1 MKEWCLMKKT
11 NVNKK
16 DFLASDLP
24 KNRYE
29 LFFDILKNQWRSLL
43 ILAVIIL
50 LLFLP
55 IILLRFFNLV
65 MINSVIKN
73 GDSTNLRAEVFN
85 TFIGYSF
92 INFIVVVAIGILFG
106 GVARIYKKLAFNEG
120 FFLGADFIRG
130 VKENFKDFFWLF
142 LTYGFLNM
150 LLEILCMN
158 YMLDNNYLYYFFKVL
173 NYATLLPILGVSM
186 TLCALY
192 SDSFIVK
199 INSSIR
205 IYIKNLFKILLAVII
220 VFIPLALLFINSS
233 IFQLFAPIVYSFIY
247 FPFGYLIF
255 VLTLNSL
262 FDKDINEKNF
272 PDLVGKGMYRSY

>member
-1 MKEWCLMKKT
+1 MKKT
-11 NVNKK
+11 NINKG
-16 DFLASDLP
+16 DFLISDLP
-24 KNRYE
+24 RNRYA

-43 ILAVIIL
+43 LMAVIIL

-65 MINSVIKN
+65 MINSVVNN
-73 GDSTNLRAEVFN
+73 GEGTNLKAEVFN
-85 TFIGYSF
+85 TFVGYSI
-92 INFIVVVAIGILFG
+92 INFIVVVVVGILFG

-130 VKENFKDFFWLF
+130 IKENFKDYFWLF
-142 LTYGFLNM
+142 LIYGLLNM

-186 TLCALY
+186 SVCALY
-192 SDSFIVK
+192 SDPFIVK
-199 INSSIR
+199 VKSSIR

-220 VFIPLALLFINSS
+220 VLLPLVLLLINSS
-233 IFQLFAPIVYSFIY
+233 IFQLLVPIIYSFIY
-247 FPFGYLIF
+247 FPLGYLIL
-255 VLTLNSL
+255 VLILNSI

-272 PDLVGKGMYRSY
+272 PDLVGKGMYKPY